1 MILGWTIN
9 IYKQKIILRSCKG
22 KNRNTYERYF
32 QWTMNIEFDGYMN
45 RIVFGNNLNYKV
57 SV

>member
-32 QWTMNIEFDGYMN
+32 QWTMNIEFGGYMN
-45 RIVFGNNLNYKV
+45 RNCIWKQ
-57 SV
+57 S

>member
-22 KNRNTYERYF
+22 KNRNTHERYF